1 MSENIF
7 ICPDCNDANK
17 TISSIDIHK
26 GKIIFDC
33 NHVFNLEDYK
43 NNLIEKKNLD
53 PSNDKAIK
61 GKIGRKMKSLSDLIR
76 VIYSVLKTH
85 ENYYYNYMNTKNV
98 IKLGQSIEKEE
109 NLPTNIYDTIK
120 NILSEEKLKEEEE
133 ALETLRG
140 KKFCIDVNDVEEE
153 EKEEEKEEEEEEEKE
168 EEKEK
173 KNKVEEQQDEIK
185 IEKRTFEEEDNPNH
199 YYDDYTPY
207 KKS

>member
-7 ICPDCNDANK
+7 ICPDCNDAKK

-33 NHVFNLEDYK
+33 NHEIDLEKYK
-43 NNLIEKKNLD
+43 NDLIENKNLD
-53 PSNDKAIK
+53 TSNDKKIK

-109 NLPTNIYDTIK
+109 NLPSNINDTIE

-140 KKFCIDVNDVEEE
+140 TPYCIDVN
-153 EKEEEKEEEEEEEKE
+153 EKEEEKE
-168 EEKEK
+168 
-173 KNKVEEQQDEIK
+173 D
-185 IEKRTFEEEDNPNH
+185 
-199 YYDDYTPY
+199 
-207 KKS
+207 